1 MGVRTALAITTS
13 AIGAAYPSA
22 QNKNTF
28 SFRCDPTLSPIGAM
42 ISDDAIRP
50 STGPND
56 EQPLPTTETGNTMTA
71 IIEATGLRKTYGD
84 TTAMDGIDL
93 VAQSG
98 CLTALLGPNGAG
110 KTTFISAVAT
120 LVKPDSGTLLVGG
133 IDAVAHPQRVRPIL
147 GLAGQYASVE
157 PAMTGRENVQQIGR
171 LFGLNRSD
179 ARSAADDVLAK
190 LGLSDAADRLVR
202 TYSGGM
208 RRRLDLGASL
218 VGNPRLLLLDEPTTG
233 LDPGSRLELWEAIR
247 QLVAGGTDVLLTTQ
261 YLEEADHLARDVI
274 IIDHGKVIA
283 SGTPNELKSRSGRDV
298 IEIHPARQE
307 DLAAVA
313 AIVQSVIDHDVHVEQ
328 ESLEVTAA
336 IDDAAQFA
344 AIVRAVTDSGIDL
357 DDIAKRRP
365 TLDEVFLGMTGQP
378 ASETPT
384 TEGAA
389 A

>member
-1 MGVRTALAITTS
+1 
-13 AIGAAYPSA
+13 
-22 QNKNTF
+22 
-28 SFRCDPTLSPIGAM
+28 
-42 ISDDAIRP
+42 
-50 STGPND
+50 
-56 EQPLPTTETGNTMTA
+56 
-71 IIEATGLRKTYGD
+71 
-84 TTAMDGIDL
+84 
-93 VAQSG
+93 
-98 CLTALLGPNGAG
+98 
-110 KTTFISAVAT
+110 
-120 LVKPDSGTLLVGG
+120 
-133 IDAVAHPQRVRPIL
+133 
-147 GLAGQYASVE
+147 
-157 PAMTGRENVQQIGR
+157 MTGRENVQQIGR

-247 QLVAGGTDVLLTTQ
+247 ELVAGGTDVLLTTQ

-365 TLDEVFLGMTGQP
+365 TLDEVFLGMTGRP

>member
-1 MGVRTALAITTS
+1 
-13 AIGAAYPSA
+13 
-22 QNKNTF
+22 
-28 SFRCDPTLSPIGAM
+28 M

-365 TLDEVFLGMTGQP
+365 TLDEVFLGMTGRP

>member
-1 MGVRTALAITTS
+1 MHIYMLKR
-13 AIGAAYPSA
+13 
-22 QNKNTF
+22 
-28 SFRCDPTLSPIGAM
+28 
-42 ISDDAIRP
+42 
-50 STGPND
+50 
-56 EQPLPTTETGNTMTA
+56 
-71 IIEATGLRKTYGD
+71 
-84 TTAMDGIDL
+84 
-93 VAQSG
+93 
-98 CLTALLGPNGAG
+98 
-110 KTTFISAVAT
+110 
-120 LVKPDSGTLLVGG
+120 
-133 IDAVAHPQRVRPIL
+133 L
-147 GLAGQYASVE
+147 GLAVLVALAVSMIAFGLLRLSGDPAIAIAGEGATQADIVLVRQTYGFDRPLPVQYAE
-157 PAMTGRENVQQIGR
+157 WLGRTLRG
-171 LFGLNRSD
+171 
-179 ARSAADDVLAK
+179 
-190 LGLSDAADRLVR
+190 
-202 TYSGGM
+202 
-208 RRRLDLGASL
+208 DLGESIYFKTPAAPLILSKLQTTL
-218 VGNPRLLLLDEPTTG
+218 VLLDEPTTG

-365 TLDEVFLGMTGQP
+365 TLDEVFLGMTGRP

>member
-1 MGVRTALAITTS
+1 
-13 AIGAAYPSA
+13 
-22 QNKNTF
+22 
-28 SFRCDPTLSPIGAM
+28 M

-247 QLVAGGTDVLLTTQ
+247 ELVAGGTDVLLTTQ
-261 YLEEADHLARDVI
+261 YLEEADELADVI
-274 IIDHGKVIA
+274 AVVDTGKIIAQGTADDLKAQVGGERLELVVRDRA
-283 SGTPNELKSRSGRDV
+283 SV
-298 IEIHPARQE
+298 Q
-307 DLAAVA
+307 AAVTLLASLAGGVEVDEHTRRLTA
-313 AIVQSVIDHDVHVEQ
+313 ASTGGAQQLVEVVRHFG
-328 ESLEVTAA
+328 EADIA
-336 IDDAAQFA
+336 IDDLA
-344 AIVRAVTDSGIDL
+344 L
-357 DDIAKRRP
+357 RRP
-365 TLDEVFLGMTGQP
+365 TLDDVFLSLTGHHSVEQ
-378 ASETPT
+378 SE
-384 TEGAA
+384 EESA
-389 A
+389 